1 MIFKTIT
8 DETTLSG
15 QKIVGA
21 LQARKIAQQ
30 QATAQLEIDI
40 ACLKEY
46 QVACQNGTVTTE
58 QFDAIMH
65 KASASAVEYSAKV
78 KAGTGTAQS
87 YANAQRA
94 TNSALQEV
102 SIGAGIASKPYQSFS
117 VSKTEY
123 LSSSPKLDKRAEST
137 RRNHTTMQN
146 PVMVSP
152 QCYAGHPAETK
163 DSTLC
168 RM

>member
-15 QKIVGA
+15 QRVVGA

-87 YANAQRA
+87 YANAQRT

-102 SIGAGIASKPYQSFS
+102 SIGAGIASKAVKLFS
-117 VSKTEY
+117 TALNMIAFTAIIQGISWLIGKVDEWIVTAKKAKESKVY
-123 LSSSPKLDKRAEST
+123 LHSLMKHRPI
-137 RRNHTTMQN
+137 
-146 PVMVSP
+146 
-152 QCYAGHPAETK
+152 
-163 DSTLC
+163 
-168 RM
+168 